1 MPSAQ
6 LTDRREGSLGYQL
19 LTRMPEEPIPVSN
32 HDVIVVG
39 GGPGGSTAAT
49 LLARAGARV
58 LLVDKDRFPRYQI
71 GESLLP
77 ATVHGVCRL
86 LGVSDDLHAAGF
98 IKKRG
103 GTFRWGK
110 HPTPWTF
117 DFGSAQVNQALEFNF
132 AYQVER
138 ARFDT
143 LLLANARRHGVEVRE
158 ETAVT
163 DVITEAGRC
172 TGVALRD
179 PAGRSVEAGARFIID
194 GSGNQSRLYAHAGER
209 VFSKFF
215 QNVALFAYFE
225 GGGRLPAPNSGN
237 IFSCIFPYGWFW
249 YIPLSDTLTSVG
261 AVVAK
266 EYADRLQAG
275 PDRAM
280 REFIAACPEI
290 GQLLAHA
297 TRVESGMYGT
307 YRVRKDYSYINSRFW
322 APGLVL
328 VGDSACFVDPIFSSG
343 VHLATYSGMLAARSI
358 ATILEGGMPEQVGL
372 DIYENRYRLEY
383 AVFYDFLI
391 SFYDMHQDEQSYF
404 WKARKVIGS
413 EEAANHAFLQL
424 VAGAGS
430 TAGEFLRL
438 RQRSGE
444 LFQLRVDSTVDPDKR
459 PDLFHALLKERD
471 VTEVHMRAVGR
482 SARVGSQ
489 DGIDAPLD
497 FNRGG
502 DPAANDGYVVSVDGL
517 HWARLAE

>member
-1 MPSAQ
+1 MGTA
-6 LTDRREGSLGYQL
+6 
-19 LTRMPEEPIPVSN
+19 N
-32 HDVIVVG
+32 HDAIVVG

-58 LLVDKDRFPRYQI
+58 LLVEKEKFPRYQI

-138 ARFDT
+138 ARFDE
-143 LLLANARRHGVEVRE
+143 LLLNNARRQGVQVRE
-158 ETAVT
+158 ETTVT
-163 DVITEAGRC
+163 DVIQDGGRCSGVTLRDRSGRSTEAR
-172 TGVALRD
+172 A
-179 PAGRSVEAGARFIID
+179 AFIID
-194 GSGNQSRLYAHAGER
+194 ASGNQSRLHARAGER

-215 QNVALFAYFE
+215 QNLALFGYFD
-225 GGGRLPAPNSGN
+225 GGGRLPAPHSGN
-237 IFSCIFPYGWFW
+237 IFSCVFPFGWFW
-249 YIPLSDTLTSVG
+249 YIPLSETLTSVG

-266 EYADRLQAG
+266 EHAAKLRSG

-280 REFIAACPEI
+280 GEFIEACPEI
-290 GQLLAHA
+290 KQLLANA
-297 TRVESGMYGT
+297 TRIEKGMYGG
-307 YRVRKDYSYINSRFW
+307 YRVRKDYSYLNSRFW

-358 ATILEGGMPEQVGL
+358 ATILKRGMPEAVGL
-372 DIYENRYRLEY
+372 DIYERRYRLEY
-383 AVFYDFLI
+383 SVFYDFLI

-404 WKARKVIGS
+404 WKARKVLGS
-413 EEAANHAFLQL
+413 DEAANHAFLQL
-424 VAGAGS
+424 VAGAG
-430 TAGEFLRL
+430 TTVAEFLRL
-438 RQRSGE
+438 RERSGE
-444 LFQLRVDSTVDPDKR
+444 LFQLRVDSTVDPKKR
-459 PDLFHALLKERD
+459 PDLLRELMKERD
-471 VTEVHMRAVGR
+471 VTEVHLRAVGR
-482 SARVGSQ
+482 SARVGGQ
-489 DGIDAPLD
+489 DALDAPLD

-502 DPAANDGYVVSVDGL
+502 DPAANDGYRVSPDGL
-517 HWARLAE
+517 YWERLAEASG